1 MSNMG
6 FLGLS
11 LLFVLAFVSSAAT
24 KAEDLKLTIVYD
36 NNPYKE
42 GLETGWGFSCLIE
55 GAERTILFDTGGD
68 GSLLLAN
75 MEKLGIAPEK
85 VEIVVLSHIH
95 GDHVGGL
102 SRFLERSSRPLTVY
116 LPKSFPE
123 RFKAGVKQR
132 GAKVAEVDKAVEIC
146 ERVYTTGEL
155 RQGIKEQSLLIRTAE
170 GLVVI
175 TGCAH
180 PGVVH
185 IVEKARELF
194 GKNVYLVMGGF
205 HLGGASS
212 ATLRQ
217 IVDAIQ
223 GFGVKHVAPCHCSGD
238 SARKMFAEAYGEDFI
253 RVGVGK
259 SLEVKGAFVPV
270 GKSLRKTMNNEQ

>member
-1 MSNMG
+1 M
-6 FLGLS
+6 
-11 LLFVLAFVSSAAT
+11 
-24 KAEDLKLTIVYD
+24 
-36 NNPYKE
+36 
-42 GLETGWGFSCLIE
+42 
-55 GAERTILFDTGGD
+55 D

-85 VEIVVLSHIH
+85 VEILVLSHIH
-95 GDHVGGL
+95 VDHVGGL

-116 LPKSFPE
+116 LPKSFRE

-132 GAKVAEVDKAVEIC
+132 GAGVAEVGEAVEIC

-155 RQGIKEQSLLIRTAE
+155 GQSIKEQSLVIRTDE

-194 GKNVYLVMGGF
+194 GKDVYLVMGGF

-217 IVDAIQ
+217 IVDDIQ

-270 GKSLRKTMNNEQ
+270 GKSSRKTMNNEQ

>member
-6 FLGLS
+6 VLSISFLCVFAFTS
-11 LLFVLAFVSSAAT
+11 LVAT
-24 KAEDLKLTIVYD
+24 KAEGLRLTIVYD

-55 GAERTILFDTGGD
+55 GTERTILFDTGMD

-75 MEKLGIAPEK
+75 MGKLGIAPEK

-102 SRFLERSSRPLTVY
+102 SRFLERSSRPVTVY

-123 RFKAGVKQR
+123 NFKAGVKAR
-132 GAKVAEVDKAVEIC
+132 GAKVVEVDEAVGIC
-146 ERVYTTGEL
+146 ERVYSTGEL
-155 RQGIKEQSLLIRTAE
+155 GQTIKEQSLVIRTAE

-205 HLGGASS
+205 HLGGVSQA
-212 ATLRQ
+212 ALRQ
-217 IVDAIQ
+217 IVDTIQ
-223 GFGVKHVAPCHCSGD
+223 GFGVKLVAPCHCSGD

-259 SLEVKGAFVPV
+259 SLEVKMTFVPV
-270 GKSLRKTMNNEQ
+270 GKSSRKTMNNEQ

>member
-6 FLGLS
+6 FWGLS
-11 LLFVLAFVSSAAT
+11 LLFLLVFTSSAAA
-24 KAEDLKLTIVYD
+24 KAEDLRLTIVYD

-55 GAERTILFDTGGD
+55 GTERTILFDTGMD

-75 MEKLGIAPEK
+75 MGKLGIAPEK

-102 SRFLERSSRPLTVY
+102 SRFLERSSRPVTVY
-116 LPKSFPE
+116 LPMSFPE
-123 RFKAGVKQR
+123 NFKAGVKQR
-132 GAKVAEVDKAVEIC
+132 GAKVVEVDKAVEIC
-146 ERVYTTGEL
+146 ERVYSTGEL
-155 RQGIKEQSLLIRTAE
+155 GQTIKEQSLVIRTDE

-185 IVEKARELF
+185 IVEKAREVF

-205 HLGGASS
+205 HLGGVSS
-212 ATLRQ
+212 AALRQ
-217 IVDAIQ
+217 IADAIQ
-223 GFGVKHVAPCHCSGD
+223 GVGVQHVAPCHCSGD

-259 SLEVKGAFVPV
+259 CLEIKGAFIPV
-270 GKSLRKTMNNEQ
+270 GKSSRKTMNNEQ